1 MEKLKFSIL
10 SISIL
15 LSFGL
20 FASEQ
25 ETTSLY
31 DNAKKE
37 ILEADNASKSQERS
51 QLRNKENLYILR
63 NAILDEDISSAEKE
77 LKLKK
82 LKFKLENIPPEYL
95 DNTEAYLEKEYF
107 NPKKESLYP
116 TIATGSNVGRDSF
129 PVETYS
135 IDQQLL
141 IPQLEAIKKEKE
153 DKKDFISF
161 SNVIKNESMPEVAPI
176 SIPNPDPIITPIIPK
191 KIDEN
196 KISVEEELDK
206 LGLTSAELAKIN
218 ASLNQSNSK
227 IDTKSDTLKNIE
239 PEIKTYSEVKSAT
252 IKEVFIFGEDKSA
265 DLIISIYV
273 GDGVDGEEYNDTL
286 ENIKENQ
293 VISIKGYSYKI
304 DSISFSEVV
313 IKSLKNNETYVAS
326 KSLRNL

>member
-1 MEKLKFSIL
+1 
-10 SISIL
+10 
-15 LSFGL
+15 
-20 FASEQ
+20 
-25 ETTSLY
+25 
-31 DNAKKE
+31 
-37 ILEADNASKSQERS
+37 
-51 QLRNKENLYILR
+51 
-63 NAILDEDISSAEKE
+63 
-77 LKLKK
+77 
-82 LKFKLENIPPEYL
+82 
-95 DNTEAYLEKEYF
+95 
-107 NPKKESLYP
+107 
-116 TIATGSNVGRDSF
+116 
-129 PVETYS
+129 
-135 IDQQLL
+135 
-141 IPQLEAIKKEKE
+141 LEAIKKEKE

>member
-95 DNTEAYLEKEYF
+95 DNTEA
-107 NPKKESLYP
+107 
-116 TIATGSNVGRDSF
+116 
-129 PVETYS
+129 
-135 IDQQLL
+135 
-141 IPQLEAIKKEKE
+141 
-153 DKKDFISF
+153 
-161 SNVIKNESMPEVAPI
+161 
-176 SIPNPDPIITPIIPK
+176 
-191 KIDEN
+191 
-196 KISVEEELDK
+196 
-206 LGLTSAELAKIN
+206 
-218 ASLNQSNSK
+218 
-227 IDTKSDTLKNIE
+227 
-239 PEIKTYSEVKSAT
+239 
-252 IKEVFIFGEDKSA
+252 
-265 DLIISIYV
+265 
-273 GDGVDGEEYNDTL
+273 
-286 ENIKENQ
+286 
-293 VISIKGYSYKI
+293 
-304 DSISFSEVV
+304 
-313 IKSLKNNETYVAS
+313 
-326 KSLRNL
+326 